1 MNGNSRRFLSYQ
13 GRNKKINKNKIKD
26 EKKERKNG
34 KIQNHLGRDIS
45 PHHEK
50 LR

>member
-1 MNGNSRRFLSYQ
+1 MRR
-13 GRNKKINKNKIKD
+13 KK
-26 EKKERKNG
+26 ERKKERKNG